1 MKLCRPPRSLGLE
14 RLSGLYLWAV
24 FIIVFGIWK
33 SSLFLTMNT
42 VHSVASSQA
51 VAAMMALGL
60 LVPLVTG
67 AYDLSIG
74 ATANLTALLVTVLQV
89 NDGLNMWVAIA
100 VSIVA
105 ACLIGLVNGF
115 IVVKLRVNSFI
126 TTLGMATI
134 IGAVETIITSGTQPT
149 PPTSP
154 TWSNLTQVQVGGF
167 QVLLG
172 YLIVLAL
179 ILWWLVDHTPAGRYC
194 QAVGSNP
201 DAARLSGVRV
211 ERWVQL
217 SLLISAGVSG
227 IAGVLYASSSGPSL
241 TFGPALL
248 LPAFAAV
255 FLGSTQLKPGRF
267 NVWGTLLAVYVLA
280 TGVQGLEY
288 VTGVQWL
295 SDMFNGVALI
305 TAVSLAMWRKNRPQ
319 TTRSEPVPDDPSG
332 LADESGGVAS
342 AARGRPPL
350 ANETGGVPLGSLTKI
365 SSPRATTAAET
376 GRQHGILH

>member
-1 MKLCRPPRSLGLE
+1 MSVGRSRIPRGLGVD
-14 RLSGLYLWAV
+14 RLSGLYLWAA
-24 FIIVFGIWK
+24 FIVVFGVWRP
-33 SSLFLTMNT
+33 SLFLTMNT
-42 VHSVASSQA
+42 VHSIASSQA

-74 ATANLTALLVTVLQV
+74 ATANLSALLVTVLQT
-89 NDGLNMWVAIA
+89 NRGLNMWVAI
-100 VSIVA
+100 VISIAA
-105 ACLIGLVNGF
+105 ACLIGIVNGF

-126 TTLGMATI
+126 ATLGTATI
-134 IGAVETIITSGTQPT
+134 IGAVEVIVTGGTQPA
-149 PPTSP
+149 PPTS
-154 TWSNLTQVQVGGF
+154 TAWSNLTQVQVGGF
-167 QVLLG
+167 QVLLA
-172 YLIVLAL
+172 YLVVLGL
-179 ILWWLVDHTPAGRYC
+179 VLWWMLDHTPAGRYC
-194 QAVGSNP
+194 YAVGANA

-211 ERWVQL
+211 DRWTQL
-217 SLLISAGVSG
+217 SLLISAGVCG
-227 IAGVLYASSSGPSL
+227 VAGVLYASSSGPSL

-305 TAVSLAMWRKNRPQ
+305 AAVSLAMWRQ
-319 TTRSEPVPDDPSG
+319 TRVVTRRDPGASSD
-332 LADESGGVAS
+332 AVA
-342 AARGRPPL
+342 L
-350 ANETGGVPLGSLTKI
+350 VTGGSDGAAPALASSAVTVGGPSPPGPAASDHPGGSQASGSALST
-365 SSPRATTAAET
+365 PP
-376 GRQHGILH
+376 